1 MLSFMLS
8 IGKFIVANL
17 DTIKII
23 GGLIATA
30 TSTGLGILWQKK
42 RDDKKNVEVK
52 EIISKGDEATEKEIA
67 EVACYKKHNSL
78 TKFIINNIMLI
89 CFCYFIHYLFQNSL
103 YNPLFAKDIDYLQSL
118 DVMEK
123 MFFLFIGVMIAT
135 RVASSITSF
144 DSMLKALPIIK
155 KFVK

>member
-1 MLSFMLS
+1 MISFILS

-30 TSTGLGILWQKK
+30 MSTGLGILWQKK
-42 RDDKKNVEVK
+42 RDDQKNVEVK
-52 EIISKGDEATEKEIA
+52 EIIAKGNEATEEEIKE
-67 EVACYKKHNSL
+67 VSCYKKHNSL
-78 TKFIINNIMLI
+78 TKFIINNLMLI
-89 CFCYFIHYLFQNSL
+89 GFCYFVHYLFQSSL
-103 YNPLFAKDIDYLQSL
+103 YNPLFAKDIDYLQAL

-123 MFFLFIGVMIAT
+123 VFFLFIGVMIAT